1 MVLGKRCFVI
11 TPRTAIFNAGQV
23 NSLSPKLFNLACCAG
38 FSEDIWE
45 IWRRFHISNLTS
57 KVNLFIS
64 NDTQPAQQRLR
75 ALPL

>member
-11 TPRTAIFNAGQV
+11 TPRTAILNVGQV
-23 NSLSPKLFNLACCAG
+23 NSFSPKLFNLACCAG

-45 IWRRFHISNLTS
+45 IWRRFRISNLTS
-57 KVNLFIS
+57 KVNLFTS
-64 NDTQPAQQRLR
+64 NDTEPAQQRLR